1 MGKKEKFQAPEGL
14 SLKDFQDIAGVIER
28 KNKGDKNNSKI
39 RVRKNII
46 KQIYYSFINNSNFVQ
61 SSNEKQSTMLYGLK
75 EIIEKAN
82 EIEIKDNGNN
92 KNNFIKHCKH
102 LLMIKDK
109 LERTIDH
116 IQDKLNESSGTN
128 DEGETEYYDKFRVK
142 GGTKFLKK
150 FLQDVVDT
158 GNIAYSL
165 GDMGIDDLSEEE
177 VGAFEDELN
186 NFLLEVESNIQ
197 KIIDYTPLLK
207 VKNDMRKIFNYIYEW
222 CKDVDVNDKKIMN
235 NSSITKTPNNNNKN
249 IKNTNKNSVEKNSN
263 NKKNKLNNNNTSYIN
278 QTPGNTIYLQMINIY
293 INNIKTGK
301 KQVDCNDMI
310 KIKRGI
316 TKDIFTPWKEEYNK
330 TCDTLLTLETER
342 TFTRF
347 VRKAVQ
353 NVAWFGNKLYSFL
366 KVIKP
371 F

>member
-14 SLKDFQDIAGVIER
+14 SLKDFQDIAGVIDR
-28 KNKGDKNNSKI
+28 NNKGNKGNSKI
-39 RVRKNII
+39 RVRRNII
-46 KQIYYSFINNSNFVQ
+46 KQIYNSFINNSNFVQ

-82 EIEIKDNGNN
+82 ENEKEDNGNN

-102 LLMIKDK
+102 LLRIKNK
-109 LERTIDH
+109 LEKTIEH
-116 IQDKLNESSGTN
+116 IQDKLNESSGKSDN
-128 DEGETEYYDKFRVK
+128 GEVKYYDKFRVN

-165 GDMGIDDLSEEE
+165 GEMGIDDLSEEE
-177 VGAFEDELN
+177 VGDLEDELN
-186 NFLLEVESNIQ
+186 NFLDEVESNIQ
-197 KIIDYTPLLK
+197 KIINYTPLLK
-207 VKNDMRKIFNYIYEW
+207 VKNDMRKIFNDIYEW

-235 NSSITKTPNNNNKN
+235 NSNMMKTSNNN
-249 IKNTNKNSVEKNSN
+249 EKNNASVVEFDLETPDDS
-263 NKKNKLNNNNTSYIN
+263 KKNELDNNNSYIN
-278 QTPGNTIYLQMINIY
+278 QTPGNAIYLQMINSY

-316 TKDIFTPWKEEYNK
+316 TKDIFNPWKEEYNK
-330 TCDTLLTLETER
+330 ACDTLLTLETER

-353 NVAWFGNKLYSFL
+353 KVAWFGNRLYSFL

-371 F
+371 